1 MFITEAL
8 VSWPIAWRVISFYS
22 GYNFI
27 RIPQTYMNKHGLTE
41 KCVVSAQL
49 FTLVP
54 STGTEKAHTSTD
66 YHEHFT

>member
-1 MFITEAL
+1 
-8 VSWPIAWRVISFYS
+8 
-22 GYNFI
+22 
-27 RIPQTYMNKHGLTE
+27 MNKHGLTE